1 MVIGNRDRFI
11 LILLYDTA
19 IRVEELINIRSG
31 DVMIGD
37 AAPSITIHGKGRKT
51 VFMIPLKRVQSLW

>member
-1 MVIGNRDRFI
+1 M